1 MEETYVRFAT
11 IPENDRE
18 KCMKLC
24 GDRWNYSASQREV
37 GENWV
42 NSFFFWSFKYSIFV
56 RCFVISVK
64 SNDNVNF
71 DVRCERGI
79 FIFEMLDILRDYLK
93 DYLKDKKICRIFQDI
108 F

>member
-1 MEETYVRFAT
+1 MRFAT

-42 NSFFFWSFKYSIFV
+42 NSFFFFDCLSIPFLLGVLLFRSNRMIMSILMYVVRGVFLFFRLFKRLFK
-56 RCFVISVK
+56 R
-64 SNDNVNF
+64 
-71 DVRCERGI
+71 
-79 FIFEMLDILRDYLK
+79 
-93 DYLKDKKICRIFQDI
+93 
-108 F
+108 

>member
-1 MEETYVRFAT
+1 MRFAT

-42 NSFFFWSFKYSIFV
+42 NSFFFFDRLSIPFLLGVLLFRSNRMIMSILMYVV
-56 RCFVISVK
+56 RGVFLFLKCW
-64 SNDNVNF
+64 
-71 DVRCERGI
+71 I
-79 FIFEMLDILRDYLK
+79 F
-93 DYLKDKKICRIFQDI
+93 
-108 F
+108 

>member
-1 MEETYVRFAT
+1 MRFAT

-42 NSFFFWSFKYSIFV
+42 NSFFFFDLSIPFLLV
-56 RCFVISVK
+56 FCYFGQI
-64 SNDNVNF
+64 
-71 DVRCERGI
+71 E
-79 FIFEMLDILRDYLK
+79 
-93 DYLKDKKICRIFQDI
+93 
-108 F
+108 